1 MCKFWP
7 ATYEIIWGSENKITL
22 ISHGFATQSAFSKV
36 VLHEWKKYFFGKL
49 FLSDY
54 CHSPRRRKWQPTQVF
69 LPGGSQGQWSLVGCH
84 LRGRRVRHDW
94 SDLAAAA
101 IVIIAY
107 FLFITCALCKNL
119 TYFWHAFYKWK
130 ENSSWYNSSIWF
142 FRINSLYLL
151 VWYFLLIIL
160 FIISKR
166 SPLGNSDLNI
176 RSIYFESHF

>member
-1 MCKFWP
+1 MVW
-7 ATYEIIWGSENKITL
+7 
-22 ISHGFATQSAFSKV
+22 ISICRKLDNWWAAVHGVAKSRTC
-36 VLHEWKKYFFGKL
+36 
-49 FLSDY
+49 LSDFTFTFTFL
-54 CHSPRRRKWQPTQVF
+54 HWRRKWQPTPVF
-69 LPGGSQGQWSLVGCH
+69 FLGESQGQWSLVGCH